1 MQNYFMRLNFVIV
14 FILIQMVNAQDF
26 IITGKVFSEGK
37 PLQSAS
43 VFVMDT
49 NTGVTTNEEGKFSI
63 YISNIAN
70 PRLVISYLG
79 FKSQI
84 KSIRSETTDLG
95 IIELEWDNKL
105 EEVVVSGTLKPVSK
119 NDSPVPIEVYG
130 QNFFKANPTATI
142 FEALENVNGIR
153 PQLNCSICSTG
164 EIRINGQEGSYTMVM
179 IDGLPIVSGL
189 STVYGF
195 SGIPQA
201 LIERIEIVK
210 GPASSLFGSEAVAGV
225 INLITQ
231 LPENSSKLSVDSFV
245 SSWGEVNTDLAYKYS
260 LSKKTTGLLG
270 VNYFN
275 YSYPIDK
282 NEDGFTDLTM
292 QNRISIFNKFNHVNK
307 FSIAT
312 RFVYEDRWG
321 GQMNWLPI
329 YRGGDTVYGE
339 SIYTRRFELFGKYQ
353 FNKNLTFQF
362 SFNDHNQNS
371 AYGNTIFNADQTI
384 GFGQIIWNKKIV
396 NNELLL
402 GLAYRYTRYDDDTT
416 ATFNDLSQQNL
427 ASITHLPGILIQNQI
442 QINTNNTLLLGFRYD
457 RNSIHGNIFTPR
469 INYKINNDDKSSTL
483 RLSTGSGY
491 RVTQVFTE
499 QHAALTGAREVVL
512 LEDLNPERSWN
523 ANLNF
528 VQKFFLKKGAI
539 IDFDLSLFTTHFSN
553 KIIPD
558 YDTDPNKIIYDNL
571 DGRSISNGLS
581 LNANLLV
588 QGGLRVNLGATYID
602 TYAEENGIKTMP
614 YLTERFQGVWKL
626 EKKWIPNDLILDF
639 TGTFTGRMRLPT
651 LGDLDPRPSYSDPFS
666 ILNIQLT
673 KIWNNSVES
682 YGGIKN
688 ILNFTPARNSIARS
702 FDPFDRQV
710 AFDGSGNAL
719 PTPDNPY
726 ALTFDPTY
734 VYTSNQGIRF
744 FFGLRLKYN

>member
-49 NTGVTTNEEGKFSI
+49 NTGVTTNEEGQFSI

-79 FKSQI
+79 YKSQI

-105 EEVVVSGTLKPVSK
+105 EEVVVSGTLKPLSK

-130 QNFFKANPTATI
+130 QNFFKANPTATV

-231 LPENSSKLSVDSFV
+231 LPENSSKISVDSFV

-353 FNKNLTFQF
+353 FNKNLIFQF
-362 SFNDHNQNS
+362 SFNDHNQDS
-371 AYGNTIFNADQTI
+371 AYGNTIFNAYQTI

-402 GLAYRYTRYDDDTT
+402 GMAYRYTRYDDDTT
-416 ATFNDLSQQNL
+416 ATFNDLSQQNQ
-427 ASITHLPGILIQNQI
+427 ASITHLPGIFIQNQT
-442 QINTNNTLLLGFRYD
+442 QINANNTLLLGFRYD

-469 INYKINNDDKSSTL
+469 INYKINNYDKSSTL

-614 YLTERFQGVWKL
+614 YLTERFQGVWKV

-639 TGTFTGRMRLPT
+639 TGTFTGAMRLPT

>member
-1 MQNYFMRLNFVIV
+1 MQNYFMRLNFIIV

-49 NTGVTTNEEGKFSI
+49 NTGVTTNEEGQFSI

-79 FKSQI
+79 YKSQI
-84 KSIRSETTDLG
+84 KNIRSDTTDLG
-95 IIELEWDNKL
+95 IIELECDNKL
-105 EEVVVSGTLKPVSK
+105 EEVVVSGTLKPVTK
-119 NDSPVPIEVYG
+119 LDSPVPIEVYG
-130 QNFFKANPTATI
+130 QNFFKANPTATV

-225 INLITQ
+225 INLITK

-245 SSWGEVNTDLAYKYS
+245 SGWGEVNTDLAYKYS

-282 NEDGFTDLTM
+282 NEDGFTDLTI
-292 QNRISIFNKFNHVNK
+292 QNRISIFNKFNHANK
-307 FSIAT
+307 FSFST

-329 YRGGDTVYGE
+329 HRGGDTVYGE
-339 SIYTRRFELFGKYQ
+339 SIYTSRFELFGKYQ

-371 AYGNTIFNADQTI
+371 AYGNTLFNAYQTI
-384 GFGQIIWNKKIV
+384 GFGQLIWNKNIAK
-396 NNELLL
+396 NELLL

-416 ATFNDLSQQNL
+416 ATFNDLSFQNQ
-427 ASITHLPGILIQNQI
+427 ASITHLPGIFIQNQT
-442 QINTNNTLLLGFRYD
+442 QINANNTLLLGFRYD

-483 RLSTGSGY
+483 RLSAGTGY
-491 RVTQVFTE
+491 RITQVFTE

-512 LEDLNPERSWN
+512 LDDLNPERSWN

-528 VQKFFLKKGAI
+528 VQKFFLKKGTI

-581 LNANLLV
+581 LNANLLAHA
-588 QGGLRVNLGATYID
+588 GLRVNLGATYID
-602 TYAEENGIKTMP
+602 TYAEENSIKTIP
-614 YLTERFQGVWKL
+614 YLTERFQGVWKV
-626 EKKWIPNDLILDF
+626 EKKWITNDIILDF
-639 TGTFTGRMRLPT
+639 TGTITGALKLPT
-651 LGDLDPRPSYSDPFS
+651 LSNLDPRPSYSDPFS

-688 ILNFTPARNSIARS
+688 ILNFTPPRNSIARS

-710 AFDGSGNAL
+710 AFDSNGNAL

-744 FFGLRLKYN
+744 FFGLRWKYN

>member
-1 MQNYFMRLNFVIV
+1 MRLNFIFV
-14 FILIQMVNAQDF
+14 FIFTQIMVNAQDF
-26 IITGKVFSEGK
+26 IVSGKVFSQGQ
-37 PLQSAS
+37 PLSSAS
-43 VFVMDT
+43 VFVMG
-49 NTGVTTNEEGKFSI
+49 NNSGVTTNAEGQFSI

-70 PRLVISYLG
+70 PELVISYLG
-79 FKSQI
+79 YKSQI
-84 KSIRSETTDLG
+84 TKISSKTTDLG

-105 EEVVVSGTLKPVSK
+105 EEVVVSGTLKPISK
-119 NDSPVPIEVYG
+119 LDSPVPIEVYG
-130 QNFFKANPTATI
+130 QTFFQANPTASV

-164 EIRINGQEGSYTMVM
+164 EIRINGQEGGYTMVM
-179 IDGLPIVSGL
+179 IDGLPIISGL

-195 SGIPQA
+195 SGIPQS

-210 GPASSLFGSEAVAGV
+210 GPASTLFGSEAVAGV
-225 INLITQ
+225 INLITE
-231 LPENSSKLSVDSFV
+231 LPENSAKLAVESFV
-245 SSWGEVNTDLAYKYS
+245 SGWGEVNTDLSYKYT
-260 LSKKTTGLLG
+260 LSKKTTALLG

-275 YSYPIDK
+275 YSNPIDK
-282 NEDGFTDLTM
+282 NEDGFTDLTL
-292 QNRISIFNKFNHVNK
+292 QNRISIFNKFSHANK
-307 FSIAT
+307 LSVAT

-329 YRGGDTVYGE
+329 HRGGDTVYGE
-339 SIYTRRFELFGKYQ
+339 SIYTQRFEVFGKYQ
-353 FNKNLTFQF
+353 LNKNLTFQF
-362 SFNDHNQNS
+362 SFNHHNQNS
-371 AYGNTIFNADQTI
+371 AYGNTLFNAGQTI
-384 GFGQIIWNKKIV
+384 GFGQMIWNKNIS
-396 NNELLL
+396 NNDLLF
-402 GLAYRYTRYDDDTT
+402 GLAYRYSLYDDDTT
-416 ATFNDLSQQNL
+416 ATFNDLSSRNQ
-427 ASITHLPGILIQNQI
+427 ASTIHLPGIFIQNQT
-442 QINTNNTLLLGFRYD
+442 QINANNTLLLGFRYD

-469 INYKINNDDKSSTL
+469 INYKINNKDKSSTL
-483 RLSTGSGY
+483 RISTGSGY
-491 RVTQVFTE
+491 RVTQLFTE
-499 QHAALTGAREVVL
+499 QHAVLTGAREVVL
-512 LEDLNPERSWN
+512 LDDLNPERSWN

-539 IDFDLSLFTTHFSN
+539 IDFDLSLFTTQFSN

-581 LNANLLV
+581 LNANLLA
-588 QGGLRVNLGATYID
+588 QEGLRVNLGATYID
-602 TYAEENGIKTMP
+602 TFAEENSIKTIP
-614 YLTERFQGVWKL
+614 YLTERFQGVWKV
-626 EKKWIPNDLILDF
+626 EKKWITNDIILDF
-639 TGTFTGRMRLPT
+639 TGTITGALKLPT
-651 LGDLDPRPSYSDPFS
+651 LSNLDPRPSYSDPFS

-688 ILNFTPARNSIARS
+688 ILNFTPPRNSIARS

-710 AFDGSGNAL
+710 AFDSTGNAL

-744 FFGLRLKYN
+744 FFGLRWKYN

>member
-1 MQNYFMRLNFVIV
+1 
-14 FILIQMVNAQDF
+14 MVNAQDF
-26 IITGKVFSEGK
+26 IVSGKVFSQGQ
-37 PLQSAS
+37 PLSSAS
-43 VFVMDT
+43 VFVMG
-49 NTGVTTNEEGKFSI
+49 NNSGVTTNAEGQFSI

-70 PRLVISYLG
+70 PELVISYLG
-79 FKSQI
+79 YKSQI
-84 KSIRSETTDLG
+84 IKISSKTTDLG

-105 EEVVVSGTLKPVSK
+105 EEVVVSGTLKPISK
-119 NDSPVPIEVYG
+119 LDSPVPIEVYG
-130 QNFFKANPTATI
+130 QTFFQANPTASV

-164 EIRINGQEGSYTMVM
+164 EIRINGQEGGYTMVM
-179 IDGLPIVSGL
+179 IDGLPIISGL

-195 SGIPQA
+195 SGIPQS

-210 GPASSLFGSEAVAGV
+210 GPASTLFGSEAVAGV
-225 INLITQ
+225 INLITE
-231 LPENSSKLSVDSFV
+231 LPENSAKLAVESFV
-245 SSWGEVNTDLAYKYS
+245 SGWGEVNTDLSYKYT
-260 LSKKTTGLLG
+260 LSKKTTALLG

-275 YSYPIDK
+275 YSNPIDK
-282 NEDGFTDLTM
+282 NEDGFTDLTL
-292 QNRISIFNKFNHVNK
+292 QNRISIFNKFSHANK
-307 FSIAT
+307 LSVAT

-329 YRGGDTVYGE
+329 HRGGDTVYGE
-339 SIYTRRFELFGKYQ
+339 SIYTRRFEVFGKYQ
-353 FNKNLTFQF
+353 LNKNLTFQF

-371 AYGNTIFNADQTI
+371 AYGNTLFNAGQTI
-384 GFGQIIWNKKIV
+384 GFGQMIWNKNIS
-396 NNELLL
+396 NNDLLF
-402 GLAYRYTRYDDDTT
+402 GLAYRYSLYDDDTT
-416 ATFNDLSQQNL
+416 ATFNDLSSRNQ
-427 ASITHLPGILIQNQI
+427 ASTIHLPGIFIQNQT
-442 QINTNNTLLLGFRYD
+442 QINANNTLLLGFRYD

-469 INYKINNDDKSSTL
+469 INYKINNKDKSSTL
-483 RLSTGSGY
+483 RISTGSGY
-491 RVTQVFTE
+491 RVTQLFTE
-499 QHAALTGAREVVL
+499 QHAVLTGAREVVL
-512 LEDLNPERSWN
+512 LDDLNPERSWN

-539 IDFDLSLFTTHFSN
+539 IDFDLSLFTTQFSN

-581 LNANLLV
+581 LNANLLA
-588 QGGLRVNLGATYID
+588 QEGLRVNLGATYID
-602 TYAEENGIKTMP
+602 TFAEENSIKTMP
-614 YLTERFQGVWKL
+614 YLTERFQGVWKV
-626 EKKWIPNDLILDF
+626 EKKWITNDIILDF
-639 TGTFTGRMRLPT
+639 TGTITGALKLPT
-651 LGDLDPRPSYSDPFS
+651 LSNLDPRPSYSDPFS

-688 ILNFTPARNSIARS
+688 ILNFTPPRNSIARS

-710 AFDGSGNAL
+710 AFDSTGNAL

-744 FFGLRLKYN
+744 FFGLRWKYN

>member
-49 NTGVTTNEEGKFSI
+49 NTGVTTNEEGQFSI

-79 FKSQI
+79 YKSQI

-130 QNFFKANPTATI
+130 QNFFKANPTATV

-353 FNKNLTFQF
+353 FNKNLIFQF

-416 ATFNDLSQQNL
+416 ATFNDLSQQNQ
-427 ASITHLPGILIQNQI
+427 ASITHLPGILIQNQT
-442 QINTNNTLLLGFRYD
+442 QINANNTLLLGFRYD

-483 RLSTGSGY
+483 RLSTGTGY

-614 YLTERFQGVWKL
+614 YLTERFQGVWKV

>member
-1 MQNYFMRLNFVIV
+1 MRLNFVIV

-130 QNFFKANPTATI
+130 QNFFKANPTATV

-292 QNRISIFNKFNHVNK
+292 QNRISIFNKFNNVNK

-353 FNKNLTFQF
+353 FNKNLIFQF
-362 SFNDHNQNS
+362 SFNDHNQDS
-371 AYGNTIFNADQTI
+371 AYGNTIFNAYQTI

-416 ATFNDLSQQNL
+416 ATFSDLSQQNQ
-427 ASITHLPGILIQNQI
+427 ASITHLPGIFIQNQT
-442 QINTNNTLLLGFRYD
+442 QINSNNTLLLGFRYD

-483 RLSTGSGY
+483 RLSTGAGY

-614 YLTERFQGVWKL
+614 YLTERFQGVWKV

-719 PTPDNPY
+719 PTLDNPY

>member
-1 MQNYFMRLNFVIV
+1 MRLNLIFV
-14 FILIQMVNAQDF
+14 FILIELVNAQDF
-26 IITGKVFSEGK
+26 IITGKVFSEGQ

-43 VFVMDT
+43 VFLLDT
-49 NTGVTTNEEGKFSI
+49 NMGVTTNEEGQFSI

-79 FKSQI
+79 YKSQI
-84 KSIRSETTDLG
+84 KSILSETTDLG

-130 QNFFKANPTATI
+130 QNFFKANPTATV

-210 GPASSLFGSEAVAGV
+210 GPASTLFGSEAVAGV

-245 SSWGEVNTDLAYKYS
+245 SGWGEVNTDLAYKYS
-260 LSKKTTGLLG
+260 LSKKTIALLG
-270 VNYFN
+270 VNYFY
-275 YSYPIDK
+275 YSNPIDK

-292 QNRISIFNKFNHVNK
+292 QNRISIFNKFNHANK
-307 FSIAT
+307 FSFAT
-312 RFVYEDRWG
+312 RFIYEDRWG

-329 YRGGDTVYGE
+329 NRGGDAVYGE
-339 SIYTRRFELFGKYQ
+339 SIYTSRFELFGKYQ

-371 AYGNTIFNADQTI
+371 AYGNTLFNASQTI
-384 GFGQIIWNKKIV
+384 GFGQIIWNKNIV

-416 ATFNDLSQQNL
+416 ATFNDLSQQNQ
-427 ASITHLPGILIQNQI
+427 AYITHLPGIFIQNQT
-442 QINTNNTLLLGFRYD
+442 QINANNTLLLGFRYD

-483 RLSTGSGY
+483 RLSTGTGY

-512 LEDLNPERSWN
+512 LDDLNPERSWN
-523 ANLNF
+523 VNLNF

-539 IDFDLSLFTTHFSN
+539 IDLDFSLFTTHFSN

-571 DGRSISNGLS
+571 DGISISNGLS
-581 LNANLLV
+581 LNGNLLV
-588 QGGLRVNLGATYID
+588 QGGLRVNLGATFID
-602 TYAEENGIKTMP
+602 NYAKENGIKTIP
-614 YLTERFQGVWKL
+614 YLTERLQGVWKV
-626 EKKWIPNDLILDF
+626 EKKWIPNNLILDF
-639 TGTFTGRMRLPT
+639 TGTFTGALRLPT
-651 LGDLDPRPSYSDPFS
+651 LGDLDPRPSYSDSFS

-719 PTPDNPY
+719 PTPENPF

-744 FFGLRLKYN
+744 FFGLRFKYN

>member
-1 MQNYFMRLNFVIV
+1 MRLNFIFV
-14 FILIQMVNAQDF
+14 FIFTQIMVNAQDF
-26 IITGKVFSEGK
+26 IVSGKVFSQGQ
-37 PLQSAS
+37 PLSSAS
-43 VFVMDT
+43 VFVMG
-49 NTGVTTNEEGKFSI
+49 NNSGVTTNAEGQFSI

-70 PRLVISYLG
+70 PELVISYLG
-79 FKSQI
+79 YKSQI
-84 KSIRSETTDLG
+84 IKISSKTTDLG

-105 EEVVVSGTLKPVSK
+105 EEVVVSGTLKPISK
-119 NDSPVPIEVYG
+119 LDSPVPIEVYG
-130 QNFFKANPTATI
+130 QTFFQANPTASV

-164 EIRINGQEGSYTMVM
+164 EIRINGQEGGYTMVM
-179 IDGLPIVSGL
+179 IDGLPIISGL

-195 SGIPQA
+195 SGIPQS

-210 GPASSLFGSEAVAGV
+210 GPASTLFGSEAVAGV
-225 INLITQ
+225 INLITE
-231 LPENSSKLSVDSFV
+231 LPENSAKLAVESFV
-245 SSWGEVNTDLAYKYS
+245 SGWGEVNTDLSYKYT
-260 LSKKTTGLLG
+260 LSKKTTALLG

-275 YSYPIDK
+275 YSNPIDK
-282 NEDGFTDLTM
+282 NEDGFTDLTL
-292 QNRISIFNKFNHVNK
+292 QNRISIFNKFSHANK
-307 FSIAT
+307 LSIAT

-329 YRGGDTVYGE
+329 HRGGDTVYGE
-339 SIYTRRFELFGKYQ
+339 SIYTRRFEVFGKYQ
-353 FNKNLTFQF
+353 LNKNLTFQF

-371 AYGNTIFNADQTI
+371 AYGNTLFNAGQTI
-384 GFGQIIWNKKIV
+384 GFGQMIWNKNIS
-396 NNELLL
+396 NNDLLF
-402 GLAYRYTRYDDDTT
+402 GLAYRYSLYDDDTT
-416 ATFNDLSQQNL
+416 ATFNDLSSRNQ
-427 ASITHLPGILIQNQI
+427 ASTIHLPGIFIQNQT
-442 QINTNNTLLLGFRYD
+442 QINANNTLLLGFRYD

-469 INYKINNDDKSSTL
+469 INYKINNKDKSSTL
-483 RLSTGSGY
+483 RISTGSGY
-491 RVTQVFTE
+491 RVTQLFTE
-499 QHAALTGAREVVL
+499 QHAVLTGAREVVL
-512 LEDLNPERSWN
+512 LDDLNPERSWN

-539 IDFDLSLFTTHFSN
+539 IDFDLSLFTTQFSN

-581 LNANLLV
+581 LNANLLA
-588 QGGLRVNLGATYID
+588 QEGLRVNLGATYID
-602 TYAEENGIKTMP
+602 TFAEENSIKTMP
-614 YLTERFQGVWKL
+614 YLTERFQGVWKV
-626 EKKWIPNDLILDF
+626 EKKWITNDIILDF
-639 TGTFTGRMRLPT
+639 TGTITGALKLPT
-651 LGDLDPRPSYSDPFS
+651 LSNLDPRPSYSDPFS

-688 ILNFTPARNSIARS
+688 ILNFTPPRNSIARS

-710 AFDGSGNAL
+710 AFDSTGNAL

-744 FFGLRLKYN
+744 FFGLRWKYN

>member
-1 MQNYFMRLNFVIV
+1 MRLNFVIV

-49 NTGVTTNEEGKFSI
+49 NTGVTTNKEGQFSI

-79 FKSQI
+79 YKSQI

-119 NDSPVPIEVYG
+119 HDSPVPIEVYG
-130 QNFFKANPTATI
+130 QNFFKANPTATV

-201 LIERIEIVK
+201 LIERIEIIK

-231 LPENSSKLSVDSFV
+231 LPENSSKLSADSFV
-245 SSWGEVNTDLAYKYS
+245 SSWGEVNTDLAYKYT

-275 YSYPIDK
+275 YSSPIDK

-312 RFVYEDRWG
+312 RYVYEDRWG

-371 AYGNTIFNADQTI
+371 AYGNTLFNAGQTI
-384 GFGQIIWNKKIV
+384 GFGQMIWNKNIS
-396 NNELLL
+396 NNDLLF
-402 GLAYRYTRYDDDTT
+402 GLAYRYSLYDDDTT
-416 ATFNDLSQQNL
+416 ATFNDLSSRNQ
-427 ASITHLPGILIQNQI
+427 ASTIHLPGIFIQNQT
-442 QINTNNTLLLGFRYD
+442 QINANNTLLLGFRYD

-469 INYKINNDDKSSTL
+469 INYKINNKDKSSTL
-483 RLSTGSGY
+483 RISTGSGY
-491 RVTQVFTE
+491 RVTQLFTE
-499 QHAALTGAREVVL
+499 QHAVLTGAREVVL
-512 LEDLNPERSWN
+512 LDDLNPERSWN

-539 IDFDLSLFTTHFSN
+539 IDFDLSLFTTQFSN

-581 LNANLLV
+581 LNANLLA
-588 QGGLRVNLGATYID
+588 QEGLRVNLGATYID
-602 TYAEENGIKTMP
+602 TFAEENSIKTMP
-614 YLTERFQGVWKL
+614 YLTERFQGVWKV
-626 EKKWIPNDLILDF
+626 EKKWITNDIILDF
-639 TGTFTGRMRLPT
+639 TGTITGALKLPT
-651 LGDLDPRPSYSDPFS
+651 LSNLDPRPSYSDPFS

-688 ILNFTPARNSIARS
+688 ILNFTPPRNSIARS

-710 AFDGSGNAL
+710 AFDSTGNAL

-744 FFGLRLKYN
+744 FFGLRWKYN

>member
-1 MQNYFMRLNFVIV
+1 MRLNFIFV
-14 FILIQMVNAQDF
+14 FIFTQIMVNAQDF
-26 IITGKVFSEGK
+26 IVSGKVFSQGQ
-37 PLQSAS
+37 PLSSAS
-43 VFVMDT
+43 VFVMG
-49 NTGVTTNEEGKFSI
+49 NNSGVTTNAEGQFSI

-70 PRLVISYLG
+70 PQLVISYLG
-79 FKSQI
+79 YKSQI
-84 KSIRSETTDLG
+84 IKISSKTTDLG

-105 EEVVVSGTLKPVSK
+105 EEVVVSGTLKPISK
-119 NDSPVPIEVYG
+119 LDSPVPIEVYG
-130 QNFFKANPTATI
+130 QTFFKANPTASV

-164 EIRINGQEGSYTMVM
+164 EIRINGHEGSYTMVM
-179 IDGLPIVSGL
+179 IDGLPIISGL

-195 SGIPQA
+195 SGIPQS

-210 GPASSLFGSEAVAGV
+210 GPASTLFGSEAVAGV
-225 INLITQ
+225 INLITE
-231 LPENSSKLSVDSFV
+231 LPENSAKLAVESFV
-245 SSWGEVNTDLAYKYS
+245 SGWGEVNTDLSYKYS
-260 LSKKTTGLLG
+260 LSKKTTALLG

-275 YSYPIDK
+275 YSNPIDK
-282 NEDGFTDLTM
+282 NEDGFTDLTL
-292 QNRISIFNKFNHVNK
+292 QNRISIFNKFSHANK
-307 FSIAT
+307 LSVAT

-329 YRGGDTVYGE
+329 HRGGDTVYGE
-339 SIYTRRFELFGKYQ
+339 SIYTRRFEVFGKYQ
-353 FNKNLTFQF
+353 LNKNLTFQF

-371 AYGNTIFNADQTI
+371 AYGNTLFNAGQTI
-384 GFGQIIWNKKIV
+384 GFGQMIWNKNIS
-396 NNELLL
+396 NNDLLF
-402 GLAYRYTRYDDDTT
+402 GLAYRYSLYDDDTT
-416 ATFNDLSQQNL
+416 ATFNDLSSRNQ
-427 ASITHLPGILIQNQI
+427 ASTTHLPGIFIQNQT
-442 QINTNNTLLLGFRYD
+442 QINANNTLLLGFRYD

-469 INYKINNDDKSSTL
+469 INYKINNKDKSSTL
-483 RLSTGSGY
+483 RISTGSGY
-491 RVTQVFTE
+491 RVTQLFTE
-499 QHAALTGAREVVL
+499 QHAVLTGAREVVL
-512 LEDLNPERSWN
+512 LDDLNPERSWN

-539 IDFDLSLFTTHFSN
+539 IDFDLSLFTTQFSN

-581 LNANLLV
+581 LNANLLA
-588 QGGLRVNLGATYID
+588 QEGLRVNLGATYID
-602 TYAEENGIKTMP
+602 TFAEENSIKTMP
-614 YLTERFQGVWKL
+614 YLTERFQGVWKV
-626 EKKWIPNDLILDF
+626 EKKWITNDIILDF
-639 TGTFTGRMRLPT
+639 TGTITGALKLPT
-651 LGDLDPRPSYSDPFS
+651 LSNLDPRPSYSDPFS

-688 ILNFTPARNSIARS
+688 ILNFTPPRNSIARS

-710 AFDGSGNAL
+710 AFDSNGNAL
-719 PTPDNPY
+719 PTSDNPY

-744 FFGLRLKYN
+744 FFGLRWKYN

>member
-1 MQNYFMRLNFVIV
+1 
-14 FILIQMVNAQDF
+14 
-26 IITGKVFSEGK
+26 
-37 PLQSAS
+37 
-43 VFVMDT
+43 
-49 NTGVTTNEEGKFSI
+49 
-63 YISNIAN
+63 
-70 PRLVISYLG
+70 
-79 FKSQI
+79 
-84 KSIRSETTDLG
+84 
-95 IIELEWDNKL
+95 
-105 EEVVVSGTLKPVSK
+105 
-119 NDSPVPIEVYG
+119 
-130 QNFFKANPTATI
+130 
-142 FEALENVNGIR
+142 
-153 PQLNCSICSTG
+153 
-164 EIRINGQEGSYTMVM
+164 
-179 IDGLPIVSGL
+179 
-189 STVYGF
+189 
-195 SGIPQA
+195 
-201 LIERIEIVK
+201 
-210 GPASSLFGSEAVAGV
+210 
-225 INLITQ
+225 
-231 LPENSSKLSVDSFV
+231 
-245 SSWGEVNTDLAYKYS
+245 
-260 LSKKTTGLLG
+260 
-270 VNYFN
+270 
-275 YSYPIDK
+275 
-282 NEDGFTDLTM
+282 
-292 QNRISIFNKFNHVNK
+292 
-307 FSIAT
+307 
-312 RFVYEDRWG
+312 
-321 GQMNWLPI
+321 
-329 YRGGDTVYGE
+329 
-339 SIYTRRFELFGKYQ
+339 FGKYQ

-427 ASITHLPGILIQNQI
+427 ASITHLPGILIQNQT
-442 QINTNNTLLLGFRYD
+442 QINANNTLLLGFRYD

-483 RLSTGSGY
+483 RLSTGTGY

-499 QHAALTGAREVVL
+499 QHAALTGARDVVL

-528 VQKFFLKKGAI
+528 VQNFFLKKGAI

-588 QGGLRVNLGATYID
+588 QGGVRVNLGATYID

-614 YLTERFQGVWKL
+614 YLTERFQGVWKV

-734 VYTSNQGIRF
+734 VYTSNPGIRF

>member
-1 MQNYFMRLNFVIV
+1 
-14 FILIQMVNAQDF
+14 MVNAQDF
-26 IITGKVFSEGK
+26 IVSGKVFSQGQ
-37 PLQSAS
+37 PLSSAS
-43 VFVMDT
+43 VFVMG
-49 NTGVTTNEEGKFSI
+49 NNSGVTTNAEGQFSI

-70 PRLVISYLG
+70 PELVISYLG
-79 FKSQI
+79 YKSQI
-84 KSIRSETTDLG
+84 IKISSKTTDLG

-105 EEVVVSGTLKPVSK
+105 EEVVVSGTLKPISK
-119 NDSPVPIEVYG
+119 LDSPVPIEVYG
-130 QNFFKANPTATI
+130 QTFFQANPTASV

-164 EIRINGQEGSYTMVM
+164 EIRINGQEGGYTMVM
-179 IDGLPIVSGL
+179 IDGLPIISGL

-195 SGIPQA
+195 SGIPQS

-210 GPASSLFGSEAVAGV
+210 GPASTLFGSEAVAGV
-225 INLITQ
+225 INLITE
-231 LPENSSKLSVDSFV
+231 LPENSAKLAVESFV
-245 SSWGEVNTDLAYKYS
+245 SGWGEVNTDLSYKYS
-260 LSKKTTGLLG
+260 LSKKTRALLG

-275 YSYPIDK
+275 YSNPIDK
-282 NEDGFTDLTM
+282 NEDGFTDLTL
-292 QNRISIFNKFNHVNK
+292 QNRISIFNKFSHANK
-307 FSIAT
+307 LSVAT

-329 YRGGDTVYGE
+329 HRGGDTVYGE
-339 SIYTRRFELFGKYQ
+339 SIYTRRFEVFGKYQ
-353 FNKNLTFQF
+353 LNKNLTFQF

-371 AYGNTIFNADQTI
+371 AYGNTLFNAGQTI
-384 GFGQIIWNKKIV
+384 GFGQMIWNKNIS
-396 NNELLL
+396 NNDLLF
-402 GLAYRYTRYDDDTT
+402 GLAYRYSLYDDDTT
-416 ATFNDLSQQNL
+416 ATFNDLSSRNQ
-427 ASITHLPGILIQNQI
+427 ASTIHLPGIFIQNQT
-442 QINTNNTLLLGFRYD
+442 QINANNTLLLGFRYD

-469 INYKINNDDKSSTL
+469 INYKINNKDKSSTL
-483 RLSTGSGY
+483 RISTGSGY
-491 RVTQVFTE
+491 RVTQLFTE
-499 QHAALTGAREVVL
+499 QHAVLTGAREVVL
-512 LEDLNPERSWN
+512 LDDLNPERSWN

-539 IDFDLSLFTTHFSN
+539 IDFDLSLFTTQFSN

-581 LNANLLV
+581 LNANLLA
-588 QGGLRVNLGATYID
+588 QEGLRVNLGATYID
-602 TYAEENGIKTMP
+602 TFAEENSIKTMP
-614 YLTERFQGVWKL
+614 YLTERFQGVWKV
-626 EKKWIPNDLILDF
+626 EKKWITNDIILDF
-639 TGTFTGRMRLPT
+639 TGTITGALKLPT
-651 LGDLDPRPSYSDPFS
+651 LSNLDPRPSYSDPFS

-688 ILNFTPARNSIARS
+688 ILNFTPPRNSIARS

-710 AFDGSGNAL
+710 AFDSTGNAL

-744 FFGLRLKYN
+744 FFGLRWKYN

>member
-49 NTGVTTNEEGKFSI
+49 NTGVTTNEEGQFSI

-79 FKSQI
+79 YKSQI

-119 NDSPVPIEVYG
+119 NDSPIPIEVYG
-130 QNFFKANPTATI
+130 QNFFKANPTATV

-353 FNKNLTFQF
+353 FNKNLIFQF
-362 SFNDHNQNS
+362 SFNDHNQDS
-371 AYGNTIFNADQTI
+371 AYGNTIFNAYQTI

-427 ASITHLPGILIQNQI
+427 ASITHLPGILIQNQT
-442 QINTNNTLLLGFRYD
+442 QINANNTLLLGFRYD

-483 RLSTGSGY
+483 RLSTGTGY

-588 QGGLRVNLGATYID
+588 KGGLRVNLGATYID
-602 TYAEENGIKTMP
+602 TFAEENGIKTMP
-614 YLTERFQGVWKL
+614 YLTERFQGVWKV
-626 EKKWIPNDLILDF
+626 EKKWIPNDIILDF
-639 TGTFTGRMRLPT
+639 TGTFTGKMRLPT

>member
-1 MQNYFMRLNFVIV
+1 MRLNFIFV
-14 FILIQMVNAQDF
+14 FIFTQIMVNAQDF
-26 IITGKVFSEGK
+26 IVTGKVFSQGQ
-37 PLQSAS
+37 PLSSAS
-43 VFVMDT
+43 VFVMG
-49 NTGVTTNEEGKFSI
+49 NNSGVTTNAEGQFSI

-70 PRLVISYLG
+70 PQLVISYLG
-79 FKSQI
+79 YKSQI
-84 KSIRSETTDLG
+84 KKISSKTTDLG

-105 EEVVVSGTLKPVSK
+105 EEVVVSGTLKPISK
-119 NDSPVPIEVYG
+119 LDSPVPIEVYG
-130 QNFFKANPTATI
+130 QTFFKANPTASV

-179 IDGLPIVSGL
+179 IDGLPIISGL

-195 SGIPQA
+195 SGIPQS

-210 GPASSLFGSEAVAGV
+210 GPASTLFGSEAVAGV
-225 INLITQ
+225 INLITE
-231 LPENSSKLSVDSFV
+231 LPENSAKLAVESFV
-245 SSWGEVNTDLAYKYS
+245 SGWGEVNTDLSYKYS
-260 LSKKTTGLLG
+260 LSKKTTALFG

-275 YSYPIDK
+275 YSNPIDK
-282 NEDGFTDLTM
+282 NEDGFTDLTL
-292 QNRISIFNKFNHVNK
+292 QNRISIFNKFSHANK
-307 FSIAT
+307 LSVAT

-329 YRGGDTVYGE
+329 HRGGDTVYGE
-339 SIYTRRFELFGKYQ
+339 SIYTQRFELFGKYQ
-353 FNKNLTFQF
+353 LNKNLTFQF

-371 AYGNTIFNADQTI
+371 AYGNTLFNASQTI
-384 GFGQIIWNKKIV
+384 GFGQMIWNKNIS
-396 NNELLL
+396 NNDLLF
-402 GLAYRYTRYDDDTT
+402 GLAYRYSLYDDDTT
-416 ATFNDLSQQNL
+416 ATFNDLSSRNQ
-427 ASITHLPGILIQNQI
+427 ASTIHLPGIFIQNQT
-442 QINTNNTLLLGFRYD
+442 QINANNTLLLGFRYD

-469 INYKINNDDKSSTL
+469 INYKINNKDKSSTL

-491 RVTQVFTE
+491 RVTQLFTE
-499 QHAALTGAREVVL
+499 QHAVLTGAREVVL
-512 LEDLNPERSWN
+512 LDDLNPERSWN
-523 ANLNF
+523 ANVNF
-528 VQKFFLKKGAI
+528 VQKFFLKKGVI

-581 LNANLLV
+581 LNANLLA

-602 TYAEENGIKTMP
+602 TFAEENSIKTMP
-614 YLTERFQGVWKL
+614 YLTERFQGVWKV
-626 EKKWIPNDLILDF
+626 EKKWITNDIILDF
-639 TGTFTGRMRLPT
+639 TGTITGALKLPT
-651 LGDLDPRPSYSDPFS
+651 LSNLDPRPSYSDPFS

-688 ILNFTPARNSIARS
+688 ILNFTPPRNSIARS

-710 AFDGSGNAL
+710 AFDSTGNAL
-719 PTPDNPY
+719 STSDNPY

-744 FFGLRLKYN
+744 FFGLRWKYN

>member
-1 MQNYFMRLNFVIV
+1 MRLNFIFV
-14 FILIQMVNAQDF
+14 FIFTQIMVNAQDF
-26 IITGKVFSEGK
+26 IVSGKVFSQGQ
-37 PLQSAS
+37 PLSSAS
-43 VFVMDT
+43 VFVMG
-49 NTGVTTNEEGKFSI
+49 NNSGVTTNAEGQFSI

-70 PRLVISYLG
+70 PELVISYLG
-79 FKSQI
+79 YKSQI
-84 KSIRSETTDLG
+84 IKISSKTTDLG

-105 EEVVVSGTLKPVSK
+105 EEVVVSGTLKPISK
-119 NDSPVPIEVYG
+119 LDSPVPIEVYG
-130 QNFFKANPTATI
+130 QTFFQANPTASV

-164 EIRINGQEGSYTMVM
+164 EIRINGQEGGYTMVM
-179 IDGLPIVSGL
+179 IDGLPIISGL

-195 SGIPQA
+195 SGIPQS

-210 GPASSLFGSEAVAGV
+210 GPASTLFGSEAVAGV
-225 INLITQ
+225 INLITE
-231 LPENSSKLSVDSFV
+231 LPENSAKLAVESFV
-245 SSWGEVNTDLAYKYS
+245 SGWGEVNTDLSYKYS
-260 LSKKTTGLLG
+260 LSKKTRALLG

-275 YSYPIDK
+275 YSNPIDK
-282 NEDGFTDLTM
+282 NEDGFTDLTL
-292 QNRISIFNKFNHVNK
+292 QNRISIFNKFSHANK
-307 FSIAT
+307 LSVAT

-329 YRGGDTVYGE
+329 HRGGDTVYGE
-339 SIYTRRFELFGKYQ
+339 SIYTRRFEVFGKYQ
-353 FNKNLTFQF
+353 LNKNLTFQF

-371 AYGNTIFNADQTI
+371 AYGNTLFNAGQTI
-384 GFGQIIWNKKIV
+384 GFGQMIWNKNIS
-396 NNELLL
+396 NNDLLF
-402 GLAYRYTRYDDDTT
+402 GLAYRYSLYDDDTT
-416 ATFNDLSQQNL
+416 ATFNDLSSRNQ
-427 ASITHLPGILIQNQI
+427 ASTIHLPGIFIQNQT
-442 QINTNNTLLLGFRYD
+442 QINANNTLLLGFRYD

-469 INYKINNDDKSSTL
+469 INYKINNKDKSSTL
-483 RLSTGSGY
+483 RISTGSGY
-491 RVTQVFTE
+491 RVTQLFTE
-499 QHAALTGAREVVL
+499 QHAVLTGAREVVL
-512 LEDLNPERSWN
+512 LDDLNPERSWN

-539 IDFDLSLFTTHFSN
+539 IDFDLSLFTTQFSN

-581 LNANLLV
+581 LNANLLA
-588 QGGLRVNLGATYID
+588 QEGLRVNLGATYID
-602 TYAEENGIKTMP
+602 TFAEENSIKTMP
-614 YLTERFQGVWKL
+614 YLTERFQGVWKV
-626 EKKWIPNDLILDF
+626 EKKWITNDIILDF
-639 TGTFTGRMRLPT
+639 TGTITGALKLPT
-651 LGDLDPRPSYSDPFS
+651 LSNLDPRPSYSDPFS

-688 ILNFTPARNSIARS
+688 ILNFTPPRNSIARS

-710 AFDGSGNAL
+710 AFDSTGNAL

-744 FFGLRLKYN
+744 FFGLRWKYN

>member
-26 IITGKVFSEGK
+26 IITGKVFSLGK

-49 NTGVTTNEEGKFSI
+49 NTGVTTNEEGQFSI
-63 YISNIAN
+63 YISNIEN

-79 FKSQI
+79 HKSQI
-84 KSIRSETTDLG
+84 KSILSETTDMG

-119 NDSPVPIEVYG
+119 LDSPVPIEVYG
-130 QNFFKANPTATI
+130 QSFFKANPTATI

-225 INLITQ
+225 INLITK

-329 YRGGDTVYGE
+329 YRGGETVYGE

-396 NNELLL
+396 KNELLL

-416 ATFNDLSQQNL
+416 ATFNYLSQQNL
-427 ASITHLPGILIQNQI
+427 ASITHLPGIFIQNQT
-442 QINTNNTLLLGFRYD
+442 QINAKNTLLLGFRYD

-483 RLSTGSGY
+483 RLSTGTGY

-588 QGGLRVNLGATYID
+588 QGGIRVNLGATYID
-602 TYAEENGIKTMP
+602 THAEENGIKTMP
-614 YLTERFQGVWKL
+614 YLSERFQGVWKV
-626 EKKWIPNDLILDF
+626 EKKWISNDLILDF

-673 KIWNNSVES
+673 KIWNNSMES

>member
-49 NTGVTTNEEGKFSI
+49 NTGVTTNEEGQFSI

-79 FKSQI
+79 YKSQI

-105 EEVVVSGTLKPVSK
+105 EEVVVSGTLKPLSK

-130 QNFFKANPTATI
+130 QNFFKANPTATV

-416 ATFNDLSQQNL
+416 ATFNDLSQQNQ
-427 ASITHLPGILIQNQI
+427 ASITHLPGIFIQNQT
-442 QINTNNTLLLGFRYD
+442 QINANNTLLLGFRYD

-469 INYKINNDDKSSTL
+469 INYKINNYDKSSTL

-614 YLTERFQGVWKL
+614 YLTERFQGVWKV

-688 ILNFTPARNSIARS
+688 ILNFTPPRNSIARS

>member
-49 NTGVTTNEEGKFSI
+49 NTGVTTNEEGQFSI

-79 FKSQI
+79 YKSQI

-130 QNFFKANPTATI
+130 QNFFKANPTATV

-416 ATFNDLSQQNL
+416 ATFNDLSQQNQ
-427 ASITHLPGILIQNQI
+427 ASITHLPGILIQNQT
-442 QINTNNTLLLGFRYD
+442 QINANNTLLLGFRYD

-483 RLSTGSGY
+483 RLSTGTGY

-602 TYAEENGIKTMP
+602 TFAEENGIKTMP
-614 YLTERFQGVWKL
+614 YLTERFQGVWKV